1 MTTAPTVR
9 GYDVEA
15 RVGADPD
22 GHVFRAREIATDR
35 TVALRRV
42 TPAEGA
48 ALAGRLDRLAA
59 LEEEHVVPV
68 LGLVEESD
76 ATYVATEWVDGA
88 TLAEIL
94 AAGNRMVVGQML
106 GVARGVL
113 QGLAHAHQHGVVHGR
128 IGPSHVLVGTDGR
141 ARLVDFGAGPPV
153 PSYLAPEAVRHPG
166 GELTRTAD
174 VYAVASVVVHLLS
187 GQPPG
192 DPKRNLRSVDTA
204 LRTVLAKAMAHA
216 PADRH
221 QDAGELLAALT
232 KAAKRAYGKTWATEA
247 GVSAIVGPLVPSLEP
262 LEAPAPPVTKA
273 VKKPKAAKEP
283 KADAPRRGLLRPLL
297 IGGAAVAV
305 LAGGAVAAFLALDE
319 DPAPERPSLRT
330 DQFCADF
337 DDDASAIAGP
347 GVQTRFDSS
356 GARGT
361 PSGDAAARRASV
373 SCWWGG
379 GETGTVVSMTV
390 GAASDVETSG
400 VDSASRSAAI
410 FDGANQKTV
419 KAARLT
425 WRPTY
430 ATRCEDVDRQ
440 GYDAAYA
447 CSEPVIAIPKK
458 PADPGSV
465 RVVLVA
471 TVGDQALVCGTNRSL
486 TAAIDEAS
494 YDGLVE
500 DTEDL
505 CAVVLAE
512 VRRGG

>member
-1 MTTAPTVR
+1 LGVTETAPTVR

-15 RVGADPD
+15 RVGPDPD
-22 GHVFRAREIATDR
+22 GHVFRARELATDR
-35 TVALRRV
+35 IVALRRL

-48 ALAGRLDRLAA
+48 ALAGRLDRLAS

-68 LGLVEESD
+68 LGLVEESG
-76 ATYVATEWVDGA
+76 ATYLVTEWVTGA

-94 AAGNRMVVGQML
+94 AAGNRMIVGQML

-128 IGPSHVLVGTDGR
+128 IGPSHVLVDSDGR

-174 VYAVASVVVHLLS
+174 VYAVAAVVVHLLT
-187 GQPPG
+187 GQPAG
-192 DPKRNLRSVDTA
+192 DQKRNLRSVDAA
-204 LRTVLAKAMAHA
+204 LRPVLAKALSHA
-216 PADRH
+216 PTDRH
-221 QDAGELLAALT
+221 QDAGELLAAIT

-247 GVSAIVGPLVPSLEP
+247 GVSAIVAPLVPPLVP
-262 LEAPAPPVTKA
+262 LEAPAPP
-273 VKKPKAAKEP
+273 AKEQKRVKP
-283 KADAPRRGLLRPLL
+283 DRPRRGLLKPLL

-305 LAGGAVAAFLALDE
+305 LAGGAVAAFLVLDE

-337 DDDASAIAGP
+337 DDDASAIAGT
-347 GVQTRFDSS
+347 GAQSRFDSS

-361 PSGDAAARRASV
+361 PDGDAAARRASV

-379 GETGTVVSMTV
+379 GESGTVVSMTV
-390 GAASDVETSG
+390 GAASDVEASD

-410 FDGANQKTV
+410 FDGVNQKTV
-419 KAARLT
+419 KAAGLT
-425 WRPTY
+425 WRPRY

-447 CSEPVIAIPKK
+447 CNEPVIAIPKK

-465 RVVLVA
+465 RVVLVT
-471 TVGDQALVCGTNRSL
+471 TVGDQALVCGTNRSV
-486 TAAIDEAS
+486 TTTIDEAS

-500 DTEDL
+500 GTEDL